1 MKIFFD
7 YGIQGVLVCAI
18 ACIQLLCVNSS
29 LEWLASIEVGVVALV
44 IAIMQRPSFFWMLLV
59 GYPLV
64 LSWYSSDPLLIQAW
78 AFSWVACVLWLV
90 HTFIVKEKFMS
101 VRFGFMVLATLTWN
115 IALWMIDSLLVA
127 VGYIDGRTFSIG
139 EMIITML
146 IQIPVHSAVLFA
158 WMMSEYSIER
168 IYKRYGA

>member
-1 MKIFFD
+1 
-7 YGIQGVLVCAI
+7 
-18 ACIQLLCVNSS
+18 
-29 LEWLASIEVGVVALV
+29 
-44 IAIMQRPSFFWMLLV
+44 
-59 GYPLV
+59 
-64 LSWYSSDPLLIQAW
+64 
-78 AFSWVACVLWLV
+78 
-90 HTFIVKEKFMS
+90 MS